1 MKKIAYFSNTDFS
14 LYNFRKELMV
24 EMKKRSFAVFAVA
37 PVTNREIVEK
47 IEKEGIKFVKIPLKR
62 GLNLWGRDLF
72 YFLRVFFLCKKEKF
86 FLCHNFT
93 IKPCIFATLA
103 QKLAGVKNI
112 YCTITGLGSAFEKR
126 SLLRN
131 MAIFLYK
138 FSLKFSNRVFFQN
151 PDDKLL
157 FLKLKI
163 IKGEKAKVILGSGVD
178 LKEFSPSNINQEKFI
193 NLKKELGIKD
203 RERKIVVSLISRMLW
218 NKGIGEFVEAVKVL
232 KKKYPYLECLLVGP
246 IDRENP
252 SKIKEATIKKW
263 EKEKIIKYLGERKEI
278 KEIIAI
284 SDIIVFPS
292 YREGVPRILLEAGA
306 MEKPL
311 IATYVPGCKEVV
323 KNNENGFLVEPK
335 NSQQLAEKIEILIKN
350 KNLREKFGK
359 RSREIVEKKFNVEK
373 VVRETIELYNL

>member
-1 MKKIAYFSNTDFS
+1 MKKVAYFSNTDFS

-24 EMKKRSFAVFAVA
+24 EMKKRGFAVFAVA

-126 SLLRN
+126 GLLRN

-203 RERKIVVSLISRMLW
+203 GERKIVVSLISRMLW

-306 MEKPL
+306 MEKP
-311 IATYVPGCKEVV
+311 IVTSNVPGCREVV
-323 KNNENGFLVEPK
+323 QDQKNGFLIKPK
-335 NSQQLAEKIEILIKN
+335 EVGELIKKIEILVKN
-350 KNLREKFGK
+350 KKLRKKFGENSRRLIKEKFD
-359 RSREIVEKKFNVEK
+359 VEKIVK
-373 VVRETIELYNL
+373 ETIQMYNL